1 MKVQAARA
9 VGHEVIVNLRAKMA
23 LAGGSLAADV
33 EASSGALGK
42 FSGLAVEGAPPFA
55 VAVDVVPVAGRVAC
69 LPCVVLS
76 YPNRATLRAD
86 GQQAV
91 EMLIIRPR
99 LHNVAAAIADR
110 AGASIRAVVLSHS
123 NLFQFVPSQ
132 SLSSSLTASGGA
144 ASAAAHSGRFM
155 LFKNFCRAASVA
167 ASLSPLS
174 KALPSDAMP
183 PLAPMWGA

>member
-1 MKVQAARA
+1 M
-9 VGHEVIVNLRAKMA
+9 IVNLAAQVA
-23 LAGGSLAADV
+23 LAGGGLTADV
-33 EASSGALGK
+33 EHASGALGK
-42 FSGLAVEGAPPFA
+42 FSGLAVEVASPFA

-69 LPCVVLS
+69 LPCVVLTYS
-76 YPNRATLRAD
+76 NRATLRAD

-99 LHNVAAAIADR
+99 FHNVAAAITDG

-123 NLFQFVPSQ
+123 NPFQFVPSQ
-132 SLSSSLTASGGA
+132 SLSSSLTASGEA
-144 ASAAAHSGRFM
+144 ASAAAHAGRFM

-183 PLAPMWGA
+183 PLAPCMGA

>member
-1 MKVQAARA
+1 
-9 VGHEVIVNLRAKMA
+9 MA
-23 LAGGSLAADV
+23 LAGGGLTADV
-33 EASSGALGK
+33 EHASRALGK
-42 FSGLAVEGAPPFA
+42 LSGLAVERALPCF
-55 VAVDVVPVAGRVAC
+55 VVHVIAVAGRIAR
-69 LPCVVLS
+69 LPCVVLPH
-76 YPNRATLRAD
+76 PNGATLRAD

-91 EMLIIRPR
+91 EMLIIRPH

-110 AGASIRAVVLSHS
+110 AGASVWAVVLSHS

-144 ASAAAHSGRFM
+144 ALAAAHSGRFM

-183 PLAPMWGA
+183 PLAPCMGA